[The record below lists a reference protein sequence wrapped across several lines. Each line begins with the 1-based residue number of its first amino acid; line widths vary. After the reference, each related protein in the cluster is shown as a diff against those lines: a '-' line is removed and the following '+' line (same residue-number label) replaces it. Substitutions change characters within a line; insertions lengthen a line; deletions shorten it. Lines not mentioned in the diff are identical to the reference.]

1 MGGMTTTLSPV
12 LAEALRTSWAR
23 SWSGLSAQGDGAA
36 LMHRLVSAYQEPQ
49 RRYHTTEHLGEC
61 LALLAQHL
69 DLAQSPA
76 EVEMAMWFH
85 DAVYDV
91 TASDNEARSAGW
103 ARAALTEAGVLP
115 ARAERVGQ
123 HIMAT
128 LHSALPKP
136 GDQTL
141 LVDVDLSILGAPRA
155 RFKAYEEQVRAE
167 YGWVPEP
174 VFRQKRAEVLSGF
187 LGRPAIF
194 GTPKIHALLE
204 SSARANLAWSIQRLA
219 G

>member
-1 MGGMTTTLSPV
+1 MGSMTTTLSPV
-12 LAEALRTSWAR
+12 LSEAFQASWSR
-23 SWSGLSAQGDGAA
+23 SWSGLSARGDGAD
-36 LMHRLVSAYQEPQ
+36 LMQRLVSAYQEPQ

-61 LALLAQHL
+61 LVLLGQHL

-91 TASDNEARSAGW
+91 TASNNEARSAEW
-103 ARAALTEAGVLP
+103 AYAALTEAGVLP
-115 ARAERVGQ
+115 VRAERVCQ

-128 LHSALPKP
+128 LHSALPEP

-141 LVDVDLSILGAPRA
+141 LVDVDLSILGAPRT
-155 RFKAYEEQVRAE
+155 RFDAYEEQVRAE

-187 LGRPAIF
+187 LGRVAIY
-194 GTPKIHALLE
+194 GTPELHALLE

-219 G
+219 D